1 MEFPMHMAPD
11 FYKTCTAYKTYKTY
25 KTYGSYLFLQ
35 PAHTPLHTS

>member
-11 FYKTCTAYKTYKTY
+11 FYKTCTTYKTY